1 MIALLN
7 RENPCCSVKSVPSV
21 YPKSP
26 VKKSLCLLAL
36 VFLAACQP
44 ATAVLPTSP
53 APTDDAPVAT
63 MTAAFPTPPATT
75 TPNATYE
82 QLIYPYTIDGLRHH
96 KFESGAIWIEK
107 TLARTAD
114 YTSYVISYPSD
125 GLKITGTMQI
135 PVKGKPP
142 FPVIL
147 MDHGY
152 FNREEFKPGS
162 GTDRAAEYLNQHG
175 YITLASDYR
184 SWGGSDAGP
193 SLYYSGLA
201 IDVINLLNAIP
212 SIGEADP
219 KRVGIWGHSMG
230 GAVTIKVLTIDS
242 RIKAAVLYSTVSA
255 DNADPIQRWGLGCI
269 GDIMAG
275 EHQLDCNSSDIVPLD
290 LPPALIK
297 AYYETSLD
305 ATLLNETSPIYH
317 LNYVTAPIE
326 INYGTNDGKISN
338 GTPPDWSKKLYTALM
353 EAGKPVQIFGYD
365 GQAHSFV
372 GDACNAFME
381 RTARFFEQYV
391 KNAK

>member
-1 MIALLN
+1 VKKTVASLALL
-7 RENPCCSVKSVPSV
+7 
-21 YPKSP
+21 
-26 VKKSLCLLAL
+26 L
-36 VFLAACQP
+36 LAACQP
-44 ATAVLPTSP
+44 AKAVLPT
-53 APTDDAPVAT
+53 APVATEDAPVAT
-63 MTAAFPTPPATT
+63 ATAAFPTPPATAI
-75 TPNATYE
+75 PNPTVE
-82 QLIYPYTIDGLRHH
+82 QLMYPYTIDGLRHH
-96 KFESGAIWIEK
+96 KFESGRIWIEK

-114 YTSYVISYPSD
+114 YTSYLISYPSD
-125 GLKITGTMQI
+125 GLTITGVMQI

-152 FNREEFKPGS
+152 FNREEYKPGS

-175 YITLASDYR
+175 YLTLASDYR

-201 IDVINLLNAIP
+201 IDVMNLLNAIP
-212 SIGEADP
+212 SIHEADL

-242 RIKAAVLYSTVSA
+242 RIKAGVLYSSVSA

-275 EHQLDCNSSDIVPLD
+275 EHQLDCNSSDIIPLE
-290 LPPALIK
+290 LPPELIK

-305 ATLLNETSPIYH
+305 ATILNETSPIYH
-317 LNYVTAPIE
+317 LDLVTAPIE
-326 INYGTNDGKISN
+326 INYGTEDGKISN
-338 GTPPDWSKKLYTALM
+338 GTPPDWSKKLYNALIA
-353 EAGKPVQIFGYD
+353 AGKDAHIYAYD
-365 GQAHSFV
+365 GQLHSFV
-372 GDACNAFME
+372 GDAWNAFME
-381 RTARFFEQYV
+381 RTVRFFDQYV